1 MNPIDYLH
9 LQLRLEGK
17 GVIGSDLLR
26 QVEEVPGEQNPF
38 LLLAQ
43 FSDMQSVAY
52 FNETLDSNLLAELS
66 GLIQQVSFPKIG
78 RLLEYLK
85 ERNIRVETGHYKTYL
100 FPAQAAGP
108 DDANVTCR
116 FREDP
121 GVQAFGF
128 GGFAERV
135 YVIERSGNIAAAC
148 VSARENDSCGEA
160 WVFTDPAFRHQGLA
174 QRVVG
179 VWARQLIRAGKVPFY
194 SHKIENTAS
203 AKLAARL
210 GLEPVFQEIVLSYMN
225 I

>member
-9 LQLRLEGK
+9 LQLRLEGM

-26 QVEEVPGEQNPF
+26 QEEEVPGDQNPF

-43 FSDMQSVAY
+43 CPDGQSVAY
-52 FNETLDSNLLAELS
+52 FNETLASNLLAKLS
-66 GLIQQVSFPKIG
+66 GLLQEDSFPKID

-100 FPAQAAGP
+100 FPVQAAGP

-116 FREDP
+116 SREDP
-121 GVQAFGF
+121 KVQAFGF
-128 GGFAERV
+128 GGLAERV
-135 YVIERSGNIAAAC
+135 YVIERGGNIASAC
-148 VSARENDSCGEA
+148 VSARENDVCGEA
-160 WVFTDPAFRHQGLA
+160 WVFSDPAFRNQGLA

-179 VWARQLIRAGKVPFY
+179 AWARQLIRAGKVPFY

-210 GLEPVFQEIVLSYMN
+210 CLEPVFEEIVLSYMN
-225 I
+225 V